1 MIFVTVG
8 TQLPFERLVEAVDA
22 WAAGRPARKVFM
34 QLGGTAYRPRHCEF
48 AAYTPPAEWE
58 RLFDEAELVVSHAGM
73 GTILKSLER
82 AKPLVIMPRLAAL
95 GEHRNDHQE
104 ATARRFSGLAN
115 LRVVNDAAELAMALD
130 APPGRVERA
139 TQDGNPNL
147 DRLIR
152 EIRQFIAAGER
163 T

>member
-8 TQLPFERLVEAVDA
+8 TQLPFERLAEAVDA
-22 WAAGRPARKVFM
+22 WAAGRPARRVFM
-34 QLGGTAYRPRHCEF
+34 QLGETAYRPRHCEF
-48 AAYTPPAEWE
+48 SAYTPPAEWE

-95 GEHRNDHQE
+95 GEHRNDHQQ
-104 ATARRFSGLAN
+104 ATARRLGGLAN
-115 LRVVNDAAELAMALD
+115 LRVVNDAGELAMALD
-130 APPGRVERA
+130 VPPGCAELSA
-139 TQDGNPNL
+139 QKSSPNL

-152 EIRQFIAAGER
+152 EIRQFIAAGEK